1 VSDVSSQRAPRVEQ
15 AHARDR
21 KPRGRRHEDY
31 AFGGVWDGSG
41 SGVVKT
47 LVPSIMQR
55 DSHGLLRGV
64 PDGES
69 RSRESRTYG
78 ERVHVIRSGGRSRL
92 DASRVFRTGSSQE
105 LVEREG
111 ASQEEARSTA

>member
-1 VSDVSSQRAPRVEQ
+1 MFEGDEAEAV
-15 AHARDR
+15 
-21 KPRGRRHEDY
+21 
-31 AFGGVWDGSG
+31 

-47 LVPSIMQR
+47 PGPSVMQR
-55 DSHGLLRGV
+55 DNLGLSRGV
-64 PDGES
+64 PN
-69 RSRESRTYG
+69 RESGSSEPGTYG

-92 DASRVFRTGSSQE
+92 DASRVFRTGRSQG